1 MLLDQGTCT
10 ILTKTDISE
19 EGKKPKYERTI
30 KAQSYFGR
38 LSFETSPQWPTEHRE
53 ETKIAERVRILQC
66 RTIGKDDVAELVDF
80 SDPTQTPQTYKISRA
95 YHGIDDESGEMISD
109 LSLEVMKT

>member
-1 MLLDQGTCT
+1 MLLDQGICT
-10 ILTKTDISE
+10 ILTKTDISG

-109 LSLEVMKT
+109 LSLEVMKP

>member
-1 MLLDQGTCT
+1 MLLDQGVCT
-10 ILTKTDISE
+10 ILTKTDVSGPGE
-19 EGKKPKYERTI
+19 KPRYERMI

-66 RTIGKDDVAELVDF
+66 RGIGKDDVAELLDF
-80 SDPTQTPQTYKISRA
+80 SDVTQTPQTYKISRA
-95 YHGIDDESGEMISD
+95 YHGVDDESGEMISD
-109 LSLEVMKT
+109 LSLEVMKP

>member
-10 ILTKTDISE
+10 IYTKTDVSGPGE
-19 EGKKPKYERTI
+19 KPRYERTI

-66 RTIGKDDVAELVDF
+66 RTISKDDVAELVDF
-80 SDPTQTPQTYKISRA
+80 SDPTQTPKTYKIIRA

-109 LSLEVMKT
+109 LSLEVMKP